1 MDTSFAVLEGVSTL
15 ASGREAAPDVARYLQ
30 SPRLAELA
38 KCLEQPPPD
47 ASKRQKLAASQP
59 LLLRGKEQALQPRT
73 ARLVAALSDELQLDE
88 EVALDL
94 SLIHI

>member
-30 SPRLAELA
+30 SPQLAELA

-47 ASKRQKLAASQP
+47 AATDA
-59 LLLRGKEQALQPRT
+59 EDET
-73 ARLVAALSDELQLDE
+73 AGEARRRNRAGTGGGLTRCPFNVT
-88 EVALDL
+88 
-94 SLIHI
+94 